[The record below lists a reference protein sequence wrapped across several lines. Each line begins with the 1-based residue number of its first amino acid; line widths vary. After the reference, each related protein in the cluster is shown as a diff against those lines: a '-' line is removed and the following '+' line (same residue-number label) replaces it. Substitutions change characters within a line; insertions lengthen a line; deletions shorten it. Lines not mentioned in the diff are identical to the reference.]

1 MTSQAAAHRLMNHVL
16 VHLHRDQR
24 GFTLTEM
31 LVGLAIASVL
41 IGMVGTAFYQFTE
54 FTHAANDK
62 MLALASLET
71 ADLWLAADSQEAE
84 SFAAGSGSV
93 YGSFLWPRG
102 DPEFEYSYDPVGR
115 TLLRKRYDGGSLT
128 STNVVARDI
137 SDQSHVSFSASGQL
151 VKVTITSTRGDES
164 ASAAWD
170 LAMRVR

>member
-1 MTSQAAAHRLMNHVL
+1 MSSPAGRRFMAHALAY
-16 VHLHRDQR
+16 LHRGQR

-31 LVGLAIASVL
+31 LVGMAIASVL
-41 IGMVGTAFYQFTE
+41 IGLVGTAFYQFTE

-93 YGSFLWPRG
+93 YGRFVWPSG
-102 DPEFEYSYDPVGR
+102 DPEFEYSYDPVGQ

-137 SDQSHVSFSASGQL
+137 SDQSDVTFSASGQL
-151 VKVTITSTRGDES
+151 VQVTIISTRGDES